1 MIIKSKSY
9 KTECYENVIAY
20 VLRESELENGF
31 VISRFIK
38 GNNRNVQAISKQ
50 YKTNEGY
57 RKHIRKNNVKLF
69 MDIVSFKMEDAKLL
83 TNDKLEKIAKKYI
96 SLRSPLG
103 MALCTVHRNEKSH
116 THLHFVFSGTHY
128 RTGIANRISRDYF
141 KHKVKLPMEAFQRKH
156 FPELKAS
163 EISHQKKAS
172 PSKKKP

>member
-9 KTECYENVIAY
+9 KTECYQNVIAY

-38 GNNRNVQAISKQ
+38 GNNRDVEAISKQ
-50 YKTNEGY
+50 YKTNESY
-57 RKHIRKNNVKLF
+57 RKHIRKNNVKLY
-69 MDIVSFKMEDAKLL
+69 MDILSFKAEDARLL

-103 MALCTVHRNEKSH
+103 MSLCTVHRNEKSH

-128 RTGIANRISRDYF
+128 RIGIANRISRDDF
-141 KHKVKLPMEAFQRKH
+141 KNKVKIPMETYQKKH

-163 EISHQKKAS
+163 EISHQKKVS
-172 PSKKKP
+172 PSKKKQ